1 VKITD
6 IQVDGFGVWKGL
18 TVESISDEITVF
30 CGENE
35 AGKTTLMQLIRS
47 MMFGFSPDRLGKYT
61 PPIYGGL
68 AGGSID
74 VTTPTGNFE
83 IQRHVDP
90 NRHSDPIGDLA
101 VTDAHDGSVHGR
113 AHLSSLLSD
122 IDESIFNNVFAIGLR
137 EIQELGALNGTAAA
151 EHLYRLTSG
160 LDRVSLIDVMK
171 DLRSRREKIWA
182 TNKKD
187 PSRLEELSEKR
198 QKLLREIDEL
208 KQRSKRWSR
217 MAAETTDL
225 TNQIKDLEKELAA
238 KDREARLVEIAT
250 QISDRWA
257 SRAALNQ
264 QIDQFG
270 TLPDQRD
277 LKITKLDETNEKIA
291 QTRER
296 VNQIKAQRIDIKKDA
311 TRLPINRNLWAQK
324 SRIEAITEHMPWVE
338 SLQRQ
343 SERLGSEIDGLENS
357 LLGEVDGLGDQLKIK
372 AKDVRDLGGR
382 GLASLESTG
391 RKLTEQ
397 QEQLRKH
404 QQELEKV
411 EFDLAQHQDRLG
423 TSIAERGGTDSLE
436 DTGRYVNRLRRRI
449 ELEEKIEKLNRN
461 RHDLERDID
470 GIVNEQVL
478 PVGKLSI
485 VGIVFILG
493 IVFLGFGLIDTLS
506 GGNWI
511 SDTSEKVGILFM
523 FMGAIAGFLSMGM
536 KYHWERMAK
545 DELDDF
551 RHQMDIIRQQL
562 KRSKQERDDIE
573 RQLPASISQYDLE
586 LKDAETRLQMMEE
599 LVPLENRVQA
609 TRSATE
615 EMKRRISAQD
625 REVTVAADLWK
636 ASLRTAGLPESLQP
650 HQLKEITQRSER
662 ISGFNLRL
670 DQLKSE
676 KIERDKELGTLRTR
690 IDAMLAESGVTFH
703 NDDVLDRLNQITKAI
718 HDQRSFVNAR
728 KEYVAKYKTLRSR
741 LAKTKREH
749 EKLLGQKQRLLA
761 AVGAETEDDYRL
773 FDIKH
778 QERRKLIEKRE
789 NLTEQIAAA
798 LGKHFEEKHLTNL
811 LASYGTGGL
820 EKRWEQTQSEIEEL
834 KELQSKLQQQRGEF
848 IQEVKMLGEDS
859 RLDVVNLELNAIET
873 EIADQQK
880 QWQVLAASTQMLEMI
895 RETYESKRQP
905 ETLKEASTYLN
916 RLTEGKYP
924 RIWTRLVGE
933 ELLVDNGED
942 ETIPVDKLSRG
953 TREAVYLSLRMAL
966 VGAYARRG
974 AHIPMVL
981 DDVLVNFDGHRAQAA
996 AELLVDFARN
1006 GYQILMFTCHGH
1018 MRDLFYELGSDVR
1031 VLPRHKDVFES
1042 QAVPVI
1048 YDGGNRIP
1056 QKKEMPELEP
1066 LKEESFV
1073 ARESIPVEYVPT
1085 EPLIELDID
1094 EYDPELEYELSAVI
1108 TDQQHEQRLRHE
1120 LVYVSPNH
1128 VNPIDISGNDDIW
1141 SENSASALR

>member
-35 AGKTTLMQLIRS
+35 AGKTTLMQFIRS

-74 VTTPTGNFE
+74 VTTPSGNFE
-83 IQRHVDP
+83 IQRYVDP
-90 NRHSDPIGDLA
+90 NRHADPIGDLS
-101 VTDAHDGSVHGR
+101 VTNGHDGSVHGR
-113 AHLSSLLSD
+113 AQLSSLLSD

-160 LDRVSLIDVMK
+160 LDRVSLIDVMR
-171 DLRSRREKIWA
+171 DLRTRREKIWGS
-182 TNKKD
+182 NKKE
-187 PSRLEELSEKR
+187 PSRLEDLSEKR

-257 SRAALNQ
+257 SRSALTL
-264 QIDQFG
+264 QINQFG
-270 TLPDQRD
+270 KLPDQRD
-277 LKITKLDETNEKIA
+277 LDIPKLDEFNAKIA

-296 VNQIKAQRIDIKKDA
+296 VSQIKTQRTDIKKEA
-311 TRLPINRNLWAQK
+311 MRLPINRSLWAQK
-324 SRIEAITEHMPWVE
+324 SRIDAIAEHMPWIE

-343 SERLGSEIDGLENS
+343 SERLGTEINGLENS

-372 AKDVRDLGGR
+372 AKDVRDLGAR
-382 GLASLESTG
+382 GLVSLETTG

-397 QEQLRKH
+397 QERQRKY

-423 TSIAERGGTDSLE
+423 TSIAERGSTDSIE

-470 GIVNEQVL
+470 GVVNEQVL

-485 VGIVFILG
+485 IGIVFILG

-511 SDTSEKVGILFM
+511 SATSEKVGILFM
-523 FMGAIAGFLSMGM
+523 FMGAVAGFISMGM

-562 KRSKQERDDIE
+562 KRAKQERDDIE
-573 RQLPASISQYDLE
+573 RQLPASITQYDLE
-586 LKDAETRLQMMEE
+586 LKDAESRLQMMEE

-615 EMKRRISAQD
+615 ELRRLIAAQD

-636 ASLRTAGLPESLQP
+636 ASLRTAGLPEVLQP

-662 ISGFNLRL
+662 ISGFNQRL
-670 DQLKSE
+670 DQLKTE
-676 KIERDKELGTLRTR
+676 KNDRDKELATLKNR

-703 NDDVLDRLNQITKAI
+703 NEDVLDRLNQITKAI

-728 KEYVAKYKTLRSR
+728 KEYIAKYKALRTR
-741 LAKTKREH
+741 LAKAKLEY
-749 EKLLGQKQRLLA
+749 EKWLGQKQRLLA
-761 AVGAETEDDYRL
+761 SVGAETEDDYRM
-773 FDIKH
+773 FEIKH
-778 QERRKLIEKRE
+778 QERRKLVKKRE

-798 LGKHFEEKHLTNL
+798 LGKHFEEKHLASL
-811 LASYGTGGL
+811 LDSYGTGGL
-820 EKRWEQTQSEIEEL
+820 EKRWEQIQAEIEVM
-834 KELQSKLQQQRGEF
+834 KVLQAKLQQQRGEF

-859 RLDVVNLELNAIET
+859 RLDVANLELNAIET
-873 EIADQQK
+873 DIADQQK

-933 ELLVDNGED
+933 ELLVDNGKN
-942 ETIPVDKLSRG
+942 ETLPVDKLSRG

-981 DDVLVNFDGHRAQAA
+981 DDVLVNFDGHRAQSA
-996 AELLVDFARN
+996 AELLVDFSRN

-1031 VLPRHKDVFES
+1031 ILPRHKDVFES
-1042 QAVPVI
+1042 QAVPVS
-1048 YDGGNRIP
+1048 YDGGKRIP
-1056 QKKEMPELEP
+1056 SPQPQPIEVPV
-1066 LKEESFV
+1066 V
-1073 ARESIPVEYVPT
+1073 ARESIPVEYVSA
-1085 EPLIELDID
+1085 EPSITLDLD

-1128 VNPIDISGNDDIW
+1128 VNPIDISGNDEIW
-1141 SENSASALR
+1141 SENRASVSR